1 MTPNSLYPKLSYQSG
16 SYVSSY
22 IRKPDLSH
30 VIQMESSNLPR
41 VTVTPFPPPFPPGL
55 ANDFFFQGYGRIRF
69 SAGPFD
75 CNSLEFANESSSEW
89 RLRFPLFFGDKW
101 QFNDSDWGRREPL
114 ILQRFDLSL
123 EATEKPRFSGLSMR
137 PKFPC
142 GFGFSAWSQ
151 PKKRFPPKKISRIC
165 LNV

>member
-1 MTPNSLYPKLSYQSG
+1 MFQVILESLIYPMLFRWRAPTSHESQLLLSLPHS
-16 SYVSSY
+16 
-22 IRKPDLSH
+22 PLDLPM
-30 VIQMESSNLPR
+30 I
-41 VTVTPFPPPFPPGL
+41 
-55 ANDFFFQGYGRIRF
+55 FFFQGYGRIRF